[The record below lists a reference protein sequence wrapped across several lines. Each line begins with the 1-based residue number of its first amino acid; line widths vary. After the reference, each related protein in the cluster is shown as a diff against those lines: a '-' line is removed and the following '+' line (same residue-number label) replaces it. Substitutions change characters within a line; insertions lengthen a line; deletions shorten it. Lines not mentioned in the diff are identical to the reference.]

1 MTMKVKVILVFKN
14 NDRIEEEVICAE
26 KMEDGHY
33 KVDNIP
39 FYAPNLALND
49 VFSVEEDEGI
59 LYFDQLIRMSG
70 HSTIQ
75 LMFFEETEV
84 NESMAIL
91 ENFGCSW
98 EGMKDQA
105 MYSVDVPTELDYAK
119 VKRFLNEQLEKGIL
133 DFKEA
138 CLMHQIESGL

>member
-1 MTMKVKVILVFKN
+1 MKVKVVLVFKN
-14 NDRIEEEVICAE
+14 NDRIEEEVIWAE
-26 KMEDGHY
+26 KMEDGNY

-70 HSTIQ
+70 HSTVQ
-75 LMFFEETEV
+75 LVFFKEAEV
-84 NESMAIL
+84 NESLAIL

-105 MYSVDVPTELDYAK
+105 MYSVDVPAELDYAK

-133 DFKEA
+133 DFKES
-138 CLMHQIESGL
+138 CLMHQIESEL

>member
-1 MTMKVKVILVFKN
+1 MKVKVVLVFKN
-14 NDRIEEEVICAE
+14 NDRIEEEAIWAE

-75 LMFFEETEV
+75 LVFFKETEA
-84 NESMAIL
+84 NTSLATL

-105 MYSVDVPTELDYAK
+105 LFSVDVPAELDYVK
-119 VKRFLNEQLEKGIL
+119 VKHFLNEQLEKGIL

-138 CLMHQIESGL
+138 CLTHQIASES